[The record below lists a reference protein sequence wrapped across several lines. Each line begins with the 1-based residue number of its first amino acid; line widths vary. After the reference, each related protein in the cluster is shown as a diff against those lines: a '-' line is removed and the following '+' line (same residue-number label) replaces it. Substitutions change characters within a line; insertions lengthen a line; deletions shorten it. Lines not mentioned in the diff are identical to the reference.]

1 MSTSEEIPPDGDIVR
16 LTQEDMPKYE
26 IDPSLLPGEFAL
38 LFRKGANG
46 VVLPIDLQL
55 GQTQI
60 GNCHVVLQ
68 FQNVMPAMPSS
79 EIRQRIFEL
88 QSSYALAPLLWSRK
102 ALSSGY
108 STQRTAGILS
118 KDAYFKQL
126 VDAICARESR
136 MVPFSLW
143 AIINIDG
150 SHPFHHDKIKRGA
163 NYRNLISFFGGRKR
177 MWFLCGETGGMFG
190 VEVPHN
196 AHVTLDKIGGGMIG
210 SVDHCVEL
218 AANTILIAF
227 DSK

>member
-1 MSTSEEIPPDGDIVR
+1 MTTSEEIPPDGDTVR
-16 LTQEDMPKYE
+16 LTQEDIPKHG
-26 IDPSLLPGEFAL
+26 IDPSLLPGGFSL
-38 LFRKGANG
+38 LFRKDANG
-46 VVLPIDLQL
+46 VDLRL

-60 GNCHVVLQ
+60 GDCHVVLQ
-68 FQNVMPAMPSS
+68 YQKAMPAMPSS
-79 EIRQRIFEL
+79 EIRQRFFAL
-88 QSSYALAPLLWSRK
+88 QSLHSLAPLLWSRK
-102 ALSSGY
+102 ALSSGFC
-108 STQRTAGILS
+108 TERTADILC
-118 KDAYFKQL
+118 KDAYFKRL
-126 VDAICARESR
+126 VETIRERESR

-177 MWFLCGETGGMFG
+177 MWFLCKETGGMFG

-196 AHVTLDKIGGGMIG
+196 AHVTLDKVGGGMIG